1 MSAYYNV
8 LEKQIAPEVFAMSD
22 ESLGYHVPV
31 LREEVVSFLAPKKG
45 DVFVDATLGGGG
57 HSEALLQCG
66 ATVIGFDQDAE
77 AIHFASQR
85 LAAYGGQF
93 RAVQS
98 NFQYAERELKKLGI
112 TQITGALI
120 DAGVSSKQLD
130 TAERG
135 FSFLR
140 DGALDMRMATDGP
153 VTAADL
159 VNTADEYELLRI
171 FREYGEEPSARRV
184 AMKIVE
190 QRAVAPFTR
199 TLQLADFIASF
210 LPKKSR
216 IHPATRCF
224 QALRIAV
231 NRELEVLATGLE
243 SFTSLLAPG
252 GRLGVISFHSGEDRI
267 VKTFMKERAVEWLDR
282 PEWPAPRRNPLHIFR
297 LLTSR
302 PVIATDAEQNHNP
315 RSRSAKLRVA
325 ERLPYAS

>member
-1 MSAYYNV
+1 MSEFYTV
-8 LEKQIAPEVFAMSD
+8 LKNQIALENFTMSD
-22 ESLGYHVPV
+22 ESPGYHVPV
-31 LREEVVSFLAPKKG
+31 LLEEVMLHLAPKAG

-57 HSEALLQCG
+57 HSEALLQSG

-77 AIHFASQR
+77 AIHFTNKR
-85 LAAYGGQF
+85 LAGFRDRF

-98 NFQYAERELKKLGI
+98 NFQHAESELQKLGI
-112 TQITGALI
+112 TQINGVLI

-159 VNTADEYELLRI
+159 VNTADESELMRI

-184 AMKIVE
+184 AMKLVQ
-190 QRAVAPFTR
+190 QRVITPFTR

-231 NRELEVLATGLE
+231 NRELEVLSEGLE
-243 SFTSLLAPG
+243 TFTRLLAPG

-267 VKTFMKERAVEWLDR
+267 VKTFMKESAAEWLDR
-282 PEWPAPRRNPLHIFR
+282 PEWPKPRRNPLHIFR
-297 LLTSR
+297 LLTNR
-302 PVIATDAEQNHNP
+302 PVIATDAEQHNNP